1 MQRLPGMRKERR
13 RIKEKCDCTRPEDVV
28 DWKKNK
34 GVVGGIRDA
43 IRPTTEEK
51 AFLLAL
57 YEMTRLICINKYG
70 ADRSFS
76 IERDRCT
83 SGNLSQERKKRFQKK
98 GRMEMKEYLEKSSKI
113 LDELQT
119 TEQGLS
125 EAEAARRLSEHG
137 PNRLAAGKRRVIF
150 SGFSKN

>member
-76 IERDRCT
+76 IQKETGVPVGTYHRNAKSVFR
-83 SGNLSQERKKRFQKK
+83 RKDGWK
-98 GRMEMKEYLEKSSKI
+98 
-113 LDELQT
+113 
-119 TEQGLS
+119 
-125 EAEAARRLSEHG
+125 
-137 PNRLAAGKRRVIF
+137 
-150 SGFSKN
+150 